1 MKRLTTSLAAVALS
15 LSLIALPALARD
27 ITAAESA
34 ALQTRVD
41 AFSAAFAS
49 NDMKAVSSVIPPKV
63 VNAMA
68 ARFGMEPAQLIDA
81 MSQAMEAAMQNVT
94 IDHYAMDVG
103 AATSGETSSGRPYF
117 LIPTQTNMTVDG
129 TTKVEA
135 TSQTLAFADEDI
147 WYLVRID
154 DAQQVAF
161 LTEAYPEFKGID
173 FPAGTTKILEN

>member
-1 MKRLTTSLAAVALS
+1 MMRSALTLAAAALS
-15 LSLIALPALARD
+15 LSLLALPGLARD

-49 NDMKAVSSVIPPKV
+49 DDMKAVSSVIPPKII
-63 VNAMA
+63 NAMA

-94 IDHYAMDVG
+94 IDHYAMDVE
-103 AATSGETSSGRPYF
+103 AATFGETSAGRAYF
-117 LIPTQTNMTVDG
+117 LIPTQTDMTVDG
-129 TTKVEA
+129 TTRIEA
-135 TSQTLAFADEDI
+135 TSQTLAFADEGV

-154 DAQQVAF
+154 DAQQVSF
-161 LTEAYPEFKGID
+161 LTEVYPEFKGIG
-173 FPAGTTKILEN
+173 FPSGTTKILED